1 MPQIYNALMNVAFPE
16 VAGFDWDSGNRNKNA
31 KHDVEWKECEQ
42 VFFNR
47 PLIVIDDAAH
57 SISEARFAA
66 FGKTDTGRKLMI
78 VYTVRN
84 ALIRV
89 ISARD
94 MSRKERVFYENNSQT
109 DQS

>member
-1 MPQIYNALMNVAFPE
+1 MNVAFPE
-16 VAGFDWDSGNRNKNA
+16 VSGFDWDSGNRDENT
-31 KHDVEWKECEQ
+31 KHDVEWRESEQ

-57 SISEARFAA
+57 SMSEARFAA
-66 FGKTDTGRKLMI
+66 FGKTDAGRKLI
-78 VYTVRN
+78 VVYTVRD

-94 MSRKERVFYENNSQT
+94 MSRKERVFYEDRSQT
-109 DQS
+109 DQT

>member
-1 MPQIYNALMNVAFPE
+1 MNVAFSE
-16 VAGFDWDSGNRNKNA
+16 VSGFDWNSGNRDKNT
-31 KHDVEWKECEQ
+31 KHDVEWRESEQ

-57 SISEARFAA
+57 SMSEARFAA
-66 FGKTDTGRKLMI
+66 FGKTDAGRKLI
-78 VYTVRN
+78 VVYTVRD

-94 MSRKERVFYENNSQT
+94 MSRKERVFYEDRSQT
-109 DQS
+109 DQT